1 MKKLLIVDDE
11 VNILTLLSR
20 ALKGDDTEILT
31 ATRMADAE
39 FAIKNAHPELII
51 ADLRLTGVLGQEG
64 LELLSYV
71 REKSPNS
78 KVIIMTGY
86 GSAEIERE
94 AYERGALFYF
104 EKPVDLQLLRD
115 TVKQAGF
122 SLSAGRK
129 RPAGRQ
135 G

>member
-11 VNILTLLSR
+11 VSILQLLTR
-20 ALKGDDTEILT
+20 ALKGEGIEIVT

-39 FAIKNAHPELII
+39 FAIKNARPELII

-64 LELLSYV
+64 LELISYV
-71 REKSPNS
+71 KEKSPDS

-86 GSAEIERE
+86 GSPEIERE
-94 AYERGALFYF
+94 AYERGALHYF
-104 EKPVDLQLLRD
+104 EKPVDLQRLKD
-115 TVKQAGF
+115 KVKQAGF
-122 SLSAGRK
+122 PVGSGRK
-129 RPAGRQ
+129 RASGRQ